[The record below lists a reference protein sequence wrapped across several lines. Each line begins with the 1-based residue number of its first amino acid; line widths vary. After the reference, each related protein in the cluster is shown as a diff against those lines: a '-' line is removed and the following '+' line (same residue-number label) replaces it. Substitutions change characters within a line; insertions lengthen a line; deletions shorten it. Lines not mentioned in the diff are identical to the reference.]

1 MNHLEGALHKKKRN
15 QRVTATKKRRKIS
28 DLNPDIWIISK
39 GRDSQFDLSAIESGK
54 NTDPVKEYQISDIA
68 RYLLNPNPIE
78 VEKRLIGCEIH
89 YPQRTAT
96 KIIRNIKRLFPR
108 RLRKH
113 WNGNGIPPEVLIS
126 NCKIKIPSLKDKDFE
141 SHLNT
146 IYESLRAYDAV
157 SKRLPQLDP
166 YKIAHIIGICQDIG
180 GNFSYLKLQGSID
193 DKLKYVNNYVS
204 KSVGVLLRK
213 AHIADGLFEM
223 RGFDFG
229 AYDSGRTHRLIT
241 YQKNGKPSCCVL
253 NSNNKVDFAI
263 DDAELIKYMLL
274 LEQSLKADANLK
286 NAFDLCIRNQAS
298 PFKLFLNRQLEV
310 DYSKSPFPEIY
321 RDILKA
327 KNIDPNQQNLIRPAL
342 NYLQIGISF
351 NYIPQSNGAEEKMMT
366 LISVLHDLRALDV
379 LRKNLPQVYA
389 EISKYV
395 SVSEAGKFY
404 LLDSIEGFNHDE

>member
-1 MNHLEGALHKKKRN
+1 MKHLERALHKKKRN
-15 QRVTATKKRRKIS
+15 QRVTATKRKLKIS
-28 DLNPDIWIISK
+28 DLNTDVWIISK

-54 NTDPVKEYQISDIA
+54 NTEAVKEYQISDIA
-68 RYLLNPNPIE
+68 LYLLNPNPIE

-96 KIIRNIKRLFPR
+96 KIIQKIKRLFPR
-108 RLRKH
+108 RLRNN

-126 NCKIKIPSLKDKDFE
+126 NCKIKIPSMKDKDLE

-193 DKLKYVNNYVS
+193 DKLKYVNNYIS

-213 AHIADGLFEM
+213 AHIAEGLFEM

-241 YQKNGKPSCCVL
+241 YQKNEKRRCCVL
-253 NSNNKVDFAI
+253 NSNNKVDFAL

-274 LEQSLKADANLK
+274 LEQSLRADANLK

-298 PFKLFLNRQLEV
+298 PFSAFETRQA
-310 DYSKSPFPEIY
+310 P
-321 RDILKA
+321 
-327 KNIDPNQQNLIRPAL
+327 L
-342 NYLQIGISF
+342 NYS
-351 NYIPQSNGAEEKMMT
+351 
-366 LISVLHDLRALDV
+366 LINSLKLTTPNPRF
-379 LRKNLPQVYA
+379 Q
-389 EISKYV
+389 
-395 SVSEAGKFY
+395 KF
-404 LLDSIEGFNHDE
+404 IVIF

>member
-1 MNHLEGALHKKKRN
+1 LSTIDSAKN
-15 QRVTATKKRRKIS
+15 S
-28 DLNPDIWIISK
+28 D
-39 GRDSQFDLSAIESGK
+39 A
-54 NTDPVKEYQISDIA
+54 VKEYQISDIA

-96 KIIRNIKRLFPR
+96 KIIKNIKRLFPR
-108 RLRKH
+108 RMRKR
-113 WNGNGIPPEVLIS
+113 WNGNGIQPEVLIS

-193 DKLKYVNNYVS
+193 DKLKYVNNYIS

-213 AHIADGLFEM
+213 AHIAEGLFEM
-223 RGFDFG
+223 RGFDFS

-241 YQKNGKPSCCVL
+241 YQKNGKSGCCVL
-253 NSNNKVDFAI
+253 DSNNKVDFAL

-286 NAFDLCIRNQAS
+286 NAFDLCIRNQAN
-298 PFKLFLNRQLEV
+298 PFKLFLNKQLEV

-321 RDILKA
+321 RGILKA
-327 KNIDPNQQNLIRPAL
+327 KNIDPNQQNLIRPSL

-351 NYIPQSNGAEEKMMT
+351 NYIPQSNGTEEKMMT

>member
-1 MNHLEGALHKKKRN
+1 MKHLERALHKKKRN
-15 QRVTATKKRRKIS
+15 QRVTATKRKLKIS
-28 DLNPDIWIISK
+28 DLNTDVWIISK

-54 NTDPVKEYQISDIA
+54 NTEAVKEYQISDIA
-68 RYLLNPNPIE
+68 LYLLNPNPIE

-96 KIIRNIKRLFPR
+96 KIIQKIKRLFPR
-108 RLRKH
+108 RLRNN

-126 NCKIKIPSLKDKDFE
+126 NCKIKIPSMKDKDLE

-146 IYESLRAYDAV
+146 IYESLRAYE
-157 SKRLPQLDP
+157 
-166 YKIAHIIGICQDIG
+166 DIG

-193 DKLKYVNNYVS
+193 DKLKYVNNYIS

-213 AHIADGLFEM
+213 AHIAEGLFEM

-241 YQKNGKPSCCVL
+241 YQKNEKRRCCVL
-253 NSNNKVDFAI
+253 NSNNKVDFAL

-274 LEQSLKADANLK
+274 LEQSLRADANLK

-298 PFKLFLNRQLEV
+298 PFKLFLNKQLEV

-321 RDILKA
+321 SDILKA
-327 KNIDPNQQNLIRPAL
+327 NNIDSNQQNLIRPSL

-351 NYIPQSNGAEEKMMT
+351 NYMPQSNGAEEKMMT

-379 LRKNLPQVYA
+379 LRKKLPQVYD

>member
-1 MNHLEGALHKKKRN
+1 MAD
-15 QRVTATKKRRKIS
+15 TKIGRKIS
-28 DLNPDIWIISK
+28 GLHKDVWIISK
-39 GRDSQFDLSAIESGK
+39 GRDAQFDLSAIESGK
-54 NTDPVKEYQISDIA
+54 NTEAVKEYQISDIA
-68 RYLLNPNPIE
+68 HYLLNPNPIE

-89 YPQRTAT
+89 YPQRTLT
-96 KIIRNIKRLFPR
+96 KIIAAIKRLFPR
-108 RLRKH
+108 RLRQH
-113 WNGNGIPPEVLIS
+113 WNGNGVPPEVLVS

-146 IYESLRAYDAV
+146 IYESLRAYDVV
-157 SKRLPQLDP
+157 SKRFPQLDP

-193 DKLKYVNNYVS
+193 DKLKYVNNYIS

-213 AHIADGLFEM
+213 AYIAEGLFEL

-229 AYDSGRTHRLIT
+229 AYDSGRTHRLVT
-241 YQKNGKPSCCVL
+241 YQKNGERGCCVL
-253 NSNNKVDFAI
+253 NSNNKVDFVI

-286 NAFDLCIRNQAS
+286 TAFDLCIRNQAK
-298 PFKLFLNRQLEV
+298 PFKLFLNKQLEV
-310 DYSKSPFPEIY
+310 DYAKSPFPEIY
-321 RDILKA
+321 RNILKA
-327 KNIDPNQQNLIRPAL
+327 NNIDPNQQNLIRPAL

-366 LISVLHDLRALDV
+366 LISVLHDLRALDQ
-379 LRKNLPQVYA
+379 LRKNLPRVYDD
-389 EISKYV
+389 IKKYV

-404 LLDSIEGFNHDE
+404 LLDSIAGSNHDE

>member
-1 MNHLEGALHKKKRN
+1 MKHLERVLHKKKRN
-15 QRVTATKKRRKIS
+15 LRVTATKKKRKIS
-28 DLNPDIWIISK
+28 NLNTDVWIISK
-39 GRDSQFDLSAIESGK
+39 GRDAQFDLSAIESGK
-54 NTDPVKEYQISDIA
+54 NTEAVKEYQISDIA
-68 RYLLNPNPIE
+68 HYLLNPNPIE

-89 YPQRTAT
+89 YPQGTAT
-96 KIIRNIKRLFPR
+96 KIIANIKRLFPH
-108 RLRKH
+108 RLRKR
-113 WNGNGIPPEVLIS
+113 WNGSGIPPEV
-126 NCKIKIPSLKDKDFE
+126 F
-141 SHLNT
+141 
-146 IYESLRAYDAV
+146 LRAYDAV

-193 DKLKYVNNYVS
+193 DKLKYVNNYIS

-213 AHIADGLFEM
+213 AHIAEGLFEM

-229 AYDSGRTHRLIT
+229 AYDSGRSHRLIA
-241 YQKNGKPSCCVL
+241 YQKNGKRSCCVL
-253 NSNNKVDFAI
+253 NSNNKVDFAL

-298 PFKLFLNRQLEV
+298 PFKLFLNKQFEV

-321 RDILKA
+321 RNILKA
-327 KNIDPNQQNLIRPAL
+327 NNIDPNQQNLIRPSL

-379 LRKNLPQVYA
+379 LRKNLPQVYD
-389 EISKYV
+389 EISKYAG
-395 SVSEAGKFY
+395 VSEAGTFY
-404 LLDSIEGFNHDE
+404 LLDSIEGCNHDE